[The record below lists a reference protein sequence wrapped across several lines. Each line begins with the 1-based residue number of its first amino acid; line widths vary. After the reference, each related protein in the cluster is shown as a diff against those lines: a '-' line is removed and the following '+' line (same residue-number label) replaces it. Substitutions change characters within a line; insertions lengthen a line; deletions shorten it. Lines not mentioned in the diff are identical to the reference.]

1 MESYFFIPAVN
12 EIFIKN
18 ISRLSADYFVFDFE
32 DSINISN
39 IDKAIDLTR
48 KINIS
53 NNFFARF
60 YWNTH
65 APEFSSVSLKKILQL
80 GFKNFFIPKFRTT
93 EELDT
98 VYSLLKS
105 NPSFNQFKIVLLIEN
120 AQALCSIESILK
132 VYRPFAV
139 AFGSHDY
146 CAEMGMLHTADNIL
160 WARNYLLNFG
170 KAASVRCIDVAS
182 MNIKDKTSFEEE
194 CTDAFNKGFDG
205 KVLIHPVQLEVFN
218 NTKYYTDEELQ
229 VALKVRDILKQKGG
243 IANFS
248 IANIDG
254 LVIEKP
260 HLNRY
265 LKILKMANYDTV

>member
-1 MESYFFIPAVN
+1 MESYFFIPAAN
-12 EIFIKN
+12 EAFVKN

-32 DSINISN
+32 DSININN
-39 IDKAIDLTR
+39 IDKAIDFTR
-48 KINIS
+48 KVNIS
-53 NNFFARF
+53 DNFFARF

-65 APEFSSVSLKKILQL
+65 ETEFSSVSLKKILQL
-80 GFKNFFIPKFRTT
+80 GFKNFFIPKFRTI
-93 EELDT
+93 EDLDT
-98 VYSLLKS
+98 IYHLLKS

-120 AQALCSIESILK
+120 PQALCSIENILK
-132 VYRPFAV
+132 AYSPFAV

-146 CAEMGMLHTADNIL
+146 CAEMGMLHADGNIQ

-170 KAASVRCIDVAS
+170 KAAFVRCIDVAS
-182 MNIKDKTSFEEE
+182 MNIKDKATFEEE

-205 KVLIHPVQLEVFN
+205 KVLIHPMQLEVFN
-218 NTKYYTDEELQ
+218 NTKYYTDEELKI
-229 VALKVRDILKQKGG
+229 ALKVRDILKQKGG

-265 LKILKMANYDTV
+265 LKILKMANYDSV